1 MEKIHLN
8 RSNLKKFSIDSLDS
22 IDPIN
27 EEVKIVI
34 HEKLVNIIDPIIL
47 PENLNTFDNE
57 EDDAIEAGLID
68 VLDNNV
74 ENNDVRNPLLETDIE
89 QIRNFENSRSILS
102 ILTKQRRENCRKSTR
117 IKKNT
122 IEIQSQNERKTLNEE
137 GDKKRK
143 KVSSKE
149 RKQEIDFL
157 ENTTK
162 NFSTLNESYVDQKVK
177 IFVNVDD
184 VKSVENEPNL
194 SSYIYNNEDSDLSCL
209 ELIQNNQNSIKENG
223 INYSNYNDSDQIIV
237 NTDINEKSRK
247 FSKKLQSSFNYNLTA
262 RTKRLKRYQNAENN
276 SQDNFKIQEKTA
288 KGKTLLLEN
297 ESLIKK
303 HLNMLCDLCPYTAN
317 DFIELTQHFK
327 HCHSGI
333 KSYIKCCTR
342 KLNCA
347 SDIIQHAQL
356 HEDPNYFR

>member
-68 VLDNNV
+68 ILDNNV

-162 NFSTLNESYVDQKVK
+162 NFSTLN
-177 IFVNVDD
+177 
-184 VKSVENEPNL
+184 
-194 SSYIYNNEDSDLSCL
+194 
-209 ELIQNNQNSIKENG
+209 
-223 INYSNYNDSDQIIV
+223 
-237 NTDINEKSRK
+237 
-247 FSKKLQSSFNYNLTA
+247 
-262 RTKRLKRYQNAENN
+262 
-276 SQDNFKIQEKTA
+276 
-288 KGKTLLLEN
+288 
-297 ESLIKK
+297 
-303 HLNMLCDLCPYTAN
+303 
-317 DFIELTQHFK
+317 
-327 HCHSGI
+327 
-333 KSYIKCCTR
+333 
-342 KLNCA
+342 
-347 SDIIQHAQL
+347 
-356 HEDPNYFR
+356 